1 MDIRPEICYYE
12 NDKSVHPQGE
22 ALMENRVTLKMI
34 REAAAALYGIT
45 EITPIVTSTRLGK
58 NLFIKSENLQKTGS
72 FKIRGAYN
80 KLRMLSPEEAARGVI
95 ACSAGNH
102 AQGVAL
108 SATRLGMKSVIC
120 MPEGAPIL
128 KVEATRGYGA
138 EVVLVPGI
146 YDDAA
151 AEAERL
157 AKSEGY
163 TFAHPFNDPYVIA
176 GQGTIALEILDQV
189 PDVEQIV
196 VPIGGGGLI
205 SGIAVA
211 AKSLH
216 PNIKVIGVQAATV
229 PSMFVSRRNGEI
241 TTVKDGPTIADGI
254 HVLTPGSLTFDLVEQ
269 FVDDIV
275 TVSEDEIAAAIVALL
290 EGPKTVA
297 EGAGATSVAAYIF
310 DRIDT
315 SLKTV
320 AVVSGG
326 NVDITTL
333 SRIITKG
340 MQKTGRIVQI
350 TTKLTDK
357 AGNLAQLLTCV
368 AENGA
373 NVLDIAHERED
384 AKTEV
389 NSCVVT
395 MTLETR
401 DPEHVRKLRA
411 DLVRHGYRL
420 LD

>member
-1 MDIRPEICYYE
+1 MD
-12 NDKSVHPQGE
+12 NS
-22 ALMENRVTLKMI
+22 VTLKMI
-34 REAAAALYGIT
+34 QEAREALKGIA
-45 EITPIVTSTRLGK
+45 EVTPIVTSTRLGK

-80 KLRMLSPEEAARGVI
+80 KIRMLSPEEAKRGVI

-108 SATRLGMKSVIC
+108 SATRLGIRSVIC

-151 AEAERL
+151 REAKRL
-157 AKSEGY
+157 ADEEGF

-176 GQGTIALEILDQV
+176 GQGTIGLEILEQV

-205 SGIAVA
+205 SGVA
-211 AKSLH
+211 AAVKSMR
-216 PNIKVIGVQAATV
+216 PNVKLIGVQAATV
-229 PSMFVSRRNGEI
+229 PSMFVSMRSGEI
-241 TTVKDGPTIADGI
+241 ITVRDGATIADGI
-254 HVLTPGSLTFDLVEQ
+254 HVLTPGDLTFRMVKDY
-269 FVDDIV
+269 VDDIV

-297 EGAGATSVAAYIF
+297 EGAGATSVAAYLF
-310 DRIDT
+310 NRVDT
-315 SLKTV
+315 SLNTV
-320 AVVSGG
+320 ALVSGG

-340 MQKTGRIVQI
+340 MQKTGRIVRL
-350 TTKLTDK
+350 TTKLIDK
-357 AGNLAQLLTCV
+357 AGNLAQLVACV
-368 AENGA
+368 AECGA
-373 NVLDIAHERED
+373 NILDIEHERED

-389 NSCVVT
+389 NSCVVS

-401 DPEHVRKLRA
+401 DEAHIRKIRES
-411 DLVRHGYRL
+411 LVSHGYRL
-420 LD
+420 IE

>member
-1 MDIRPEICYYE
+1 MENSVTLEMIR
-12 NDKSVHPQGE
+12 DARE
-22 ALMENRVTLKMI
+22 ALKDVAEL
-34 REAAAALYGIT
+34 
-45 EITPIVTSTRLGK
+45 TPVVTSTRFGK

-80 KLRMLSPEEAARGVI
+80 KIRNLSPEEASHGVI

-108 SATRLGMKSVIC
+108 SATKLGIRSVIC

-138 EVVLVPGI
+138 DVVLVPGI

-151 AEAERL
+151 REAQRL
-157 AKSEGY
+157 AREEGY

-176 GQGTIALEILDQV
+176 GQGTIGLEILEQL
-189 PDVEQIV
+189 PDVEQVI

-205 SGIAVA
+205 SGVAVA
-211 AKSLH
+211 VKSMR
-216 PNIKVIGVQAATV
+216 PNVKVIGVQAATV
-229 PSMFVSRRNGEI
+229 PSMFVSHRVGEI
-241 TTVKDGPTIADGI
+241 TTVKDGATIADGI
-254 HVLTPGSLTFDLVEQ
+254 HVLTPGDLTFRIVQEY
-269 FVDDIV
+269 VDDIV

-290 EGPKTVA
+290 EGQKTVA
-297 EGAGATSVAAYIF
+297 EGAGATSVAAF
-310 DRIDT
+310 LFGKVDT

-340 MQKTGRIVQI
+340 LQKTGRIVQI
-350 TTKLTDK
+350 STKLTDK
-357 AGNLAQLLTCV
+357 AGNLAQLLSCV

-373 NVLDIAHERED
+373 NVLDIAHEREA

-401 DPEHVRKLRA
+401 DAEHVRKLRD
-411 DLVRHGYRL
+411 DLMRRGYRL

>member
-1 MDIRPEICYYE
+1 MD
-12 NDKSVHPQGE
+12 NS
-22 ALMENRVTLKMI
+22 VTLKMI
-34 REAAAALYGIT
+34 QEAREALKGIA
-45 EITPIVTSTRLGK
+45 EVTPIVTSTRLGK

-80 KLRMLSPEEAARGVI
+80 KIRMLSPEEAKRGVI

-108 SATRLGMKSVIC
+108 SATRLGIRSVIC

-151 AEAERL
+151 REAKRL
-157 AKSEGY
+157 ADEEGF

-176 GQGTIALEILDQV
+176 GQGTIGLEILEQV
-189 PDVEQIV
+189 PDVEQVV

-205 SGIAVA
+205 SGVA
-211 AKSLH
+211 AAVKSMR
-216 PNIKVIGVQAATV
+216 PNVKVIGVQAATV
-229 PSMFVSRRNGEI
+229 PSMFVSMRSGEI
-241 TTVKDGPTIADGI
+241 ITVRDGATIADGI
-254 HVLTPGSLTFDLVEQ
+254 HVLTPGDLTFRMVKDY
-269 FVDDIV
+269 VDDIV

-297 EGAGATSVAAYIF
+297 EGAGATSVAAYLF
-310 DRIDT
+310 NRVDT
-315 SLKTV
+315 SLNTV
-320 AVVSGG
+320 ALVSGG

-340 MQKTGRIVQI
+340 MQKTGRIVRL
-350 TTKLTDK
+350 TTKLIDK
-357 AGNLAQLLTCV
+357 AGNLAQLVACV
-368 AENGA
+368 AECGA
-373 NVLDIAHERED
+373 NILDIEHERED

-401 DPEHVRKLRA
+401 DEAHIRKIRES
-411 DLVRHGYRL
+411 LVSHGYRL
-420 LD
+420 IE

>member
-1 MDIRPEICYYE
+1 
-12 NDKSVHPQGE
+12 
-22 ALMENRVTLKMI
+22 MENRVTLAMI
-34 REAAAALYGIT
+34 REARAALAGVT
-45 EITPIVTSTRLGK
+45 ELTPIVSSNRLGK

-72 FKIRGAYN
+72 FKIRGAFN
-80 KLRMLSPEEAARGVI
+80 KIRTLSPEEAARGVI

-108 SATRLGMKSVIC
+108 SATRLGIKSVIC

-151 AEAERL
+151 REAERL
-157 AKSEGY
+157 SREQGY
-163 TFAHPFNDPYVIA
+163 TFAHPFNDPFVIA
-176 GQGTIALEILDQV
+176 GQGTIGLEILDQL

-205 SGIAVA
+205 SGVAVA
-211 AKSLH
+211 VKSMR
-216 PNIKVIGVQAATV
+216 PNVKVVGVQASTV
-229 PSMFVSRRNGEI
+229 PSMFVSCRRGEI

-254 HVLTPGSLTFDLVEQ
+254 HVLTPGDLTFDIVRHT
-269 FVDDIV
+269 VDDIV

-297 EGAGATSVAAYIF
+297 EGAGATSVAAYLF
-310 DRIDT
+310 GKIDT
-315 SLKTV
+315 SLKT
-320 AVVSGG
+320 AALVSGG

-340 MQKTGRIVQI
+340 LQKTGRIVQL
-350 TTKLTDK
+350 TTKLQDK
-357 AGNLAQLLTCV
+357 VGNLAALLSCV
-368 AENGA
+368 AETGA
-373 NVLDIAHERED
+373 NVLDIDHQRED

-401 DPEHVRKLRA
+401 NEDHVLALRREL
-411 DLVRHGYRL
+411 DRRGYHL
-420 LD
+420 L

>member
-1 MDIRPEICYYE
+1 ME
-12 NDKSVHPQGE
+12 NKVTLEMIQEARE
-22 ALMENRVTLKMI
+22 ALRDVAEM
-34 REAAAALYGIT
+34 
-45 EITPIVTSTRLGK
+45 TPIVSSTRLGK
-58 NLFIKSENLQKTGS
+58 NLYIKSENLQKTGS
-72 FKIRGAYN
+72 FKIRGAFN
-80 KLRMLSPEEAARGVI
+80 KIRNLSPEEASHGVI

-108 SATRLGMKSVIC
+108 SATRLGIKSVIC

-138 EVVLVPGI
+138 EVVLVPGV

-151 AEAERL
+151 REAERL
-157 AKSEGY
+157 SREEGY

-176 GQGTIALEILDQV
+176 GQGTIGLEILEQV

-205 SGIAVA
+205 SGISVA
-211 AKSLH
+211 AKSMR
-216 PNIKVIGVQAATV
+216 PNIKVVGVQASTV
-229 PSMFVSRRNGEI
+229 PSMYVSHRNGEI
-241 TTVKDGPTIADGI
+241 TTVKDGATIADGI
-254 HVLTPGSLTFDLVEQ
+254 HVLTPGKLTFEIVENY
-269 FVDDIV
+269 VDEIV
-275 TVSEDEIAAAIVALL
+275 TVSEDEIAAAIVGLL

-297 EGAGATSVAAYIF
+297 EGAGATTVAAYLF
-310 DRIDT
+310 NKIDT

-340 MQKTGRIVQI
+340 MQKTGRIVQL

-368 AENGA
+368 ANSGA

-401 DPEHVRKLRA
+401 DIAHVQRLRE
-411 DLVRHGYRL
+411 DLTRSGYRL

>member
-1 MDIRPEICYYE
+1 MENLVTLDMIR
-12 NDKSVHPQGE
+12 DASE
-22 ALMENRVTLKMI
+22 ALRGVAEVTPM
-34 REAAAALYGIT
+34 
-45 EITPIVTSTRLGK
+45 VTSTRLGR
-58 NLFIKSENLQKTGS
+58 NLYIKSENLQKTGS

-80 KLRMLSPEEAARGVI
+80 KIRQLSPEEASHGVI

-108 SATRLGMKSVIC
+108 SATRLGIRSVIC

-138 EVVLVPGI
+138 EVVLVPGV

-151 AEAERL
+151 REAERL
-157 AKSEGY
+157 SKEKGY

-176 GQGTIALEILDQV
+176 GQGSIGLEILDQV
-189 PDVEQIV
+189 PDVDQVI

-205 SGIAVA
+205 SGVA
-211 AKSLH
+211 CALKSMR

-229 PSMFVSRRNGEI
+229 PSMFVSVRNGMI

-254 HVLTPGSLTFDLVEQ
+254 HVLTPGDLTFDMVQ
-269 FVDDIV
+269 KYVDEVV

-297 EGAGATSVAAYIF
+297 EGAGATTVAAYLF
-310 DRIDT
+310 KKVDT

-320 AVVSGG
+320 ALVSGG

-340 MQKTGRIVQI
+340 LQKTGRIVQLR
-350 TTKLTDK
+350 TKLVDK
-357 AGNLAQLLTCV
+357 AGNLAQLLSCI
-368 AENGA
+368 ADNGA
-373 NVLDIAHERED
+373 NVLEIDHERED

-389 NSCVVT
+389 NSCVVSL
-395 MTLETR
+395 TLETR
-401 DPEHVRKLRA
+401 DREHVLKLRQ
-411 DLVRHGYRL
+411 DLESHGYSL
-420 LD
+420 LY

>member
-1 MDIRPEICYYE
+1 MEKKVTLEMVQEAR
-12 NDKSVHPQGE
+12 E
-22 ALMENRVTLKMI
+22 ALKGTAEL
-34 REAAAALYGIT
+34 
-45 EITPIVTSTRLGK
+45 TPIVSSTRLGK
-58 NLFIKSENLQKTGS
+58 NLLIKSENLQKTGS
-72 FKIRGAYN
+72 FKIRGAFN
-80 KLRMLSPEEAARGVI
+80 KIRTLSPEEASHGVI

-108 SATRLGMKSVIC
+108 SATRLGIKSVIC

-138 EVVLVPGI
+138 EVVLVPGV

-151 AEAERL
+151 KEAERL
-157 AKSEGY
+157 SREEGY

-176 GQGTIALEILDQV
+176 GQGTIGLEILDQV
-189 PDVEQIV
+189 PDVDQII

-211 AKSLH
+211 VKSMR
-216 PNIKVIGVQAATV
+216 PNVKVIGVQAASV

-254 HVLTPGSLTFDLVEQ
+254 HVLTPGDLTFDIVSNY
-269 FVDDIV
+269 VDDIV
-275 TVSEDEIAAAIVALL
+275 TVTEDEIAAAIVALL

-297 EGAGATSVAAYIF
+297 EGAGATTVAAYLF
-310 DRIDT
+310 NKVDT

-340 MQKTGRIVQI
+340 MQKTGRIVQLS
-350 TTKLTDK
+350 TKLVDK
-357 AGNLAQLLTCV
+357 AGNLAQLLQVV
-368 AENGA
+368 ADNGA
-373 NVLDIAHERED
+373 NILDIDHERED

-395 MTLETR
+395 LTLETR
-401 DPEHVRKLRA
+401 DLAHIQKLRDDMNA
-411 DLVRHGYRL
+411 KGYRV

>member
-1 MDIRPEICYYE
+1 MENSVTLEMIR
-12 NDKSVHPQGE
+12 DARE
-22 ALMENRVTLKMI
+22 ALKDVAEL
-34 REAAAALYGIT
+34 
-45 EITPIVTSTRLGK
+45 TPVVTSTRFGK

-80 KLRMLSPEEAARGVI
+80 KIRNLSPEEASHGVI

-108 SATRLGMKSVIC
+108 SATKLGIRSVIC

-138 EVVLVPGI
+138 DVVLVPGI

-151 AEAERL
+151 REAQRL
-157 AKSEGY
+157 AREEGY

-176 GQGTIALEILDQV
+176 GQGTIGLEILEQL
-189 PDVEQIV
+189 PDVEQVI
-196 VPIGGGGLI
+196 VPIGGGGLV
-205 SGIAVA
+205 SGVAVA
-211 AKSLH
+211 VKSMR
-216 PNIKVIGVQAATV
+216 PNVKVIGVQAATV
-229 PSMFVSRRNGEI
+229 PSMFVSHRVGEI
-241 TTVKDGPTIADGI
+241 TTVKDGATIADGI
-254 HVLTPGSLTFDLVEQ
+254 HVLTPGDLTFRIVQEY
-269 FVDDIV
+269 VDDIV

-290 EGPKTVA
+290 EGQKTVA
-297 EGAGATSVAAYIF
+297 EGAGATSVAAF
-310 DRIDT
+310 LFGKVDT

-320 AVVSGG
+320 AVVSGD

-340 MQKTGRIVQI
+340 LQKTGRIVQI
-350 TTKLTDK
+350 STKLTDK
-357 AGNLAQLLTCV
+357 AGNLAQLLSCV

-373 NVLDIAHERED
+373 NVLDIAHEREA

-401 DPEHVRKLRA
+401 DAEHVRKLRD
-411 DLVRHGYRL
+411 DLMRRGYRL

>member
-1 MDIRPEICYYE
+1 MD
-12 NDKSVHPQGE
+12 NS
-22 ALMENRVTLKMI
+22 VTLKMI
-34 REAAAALYGIT
+34 QEAREALKGIA
-45 EITPIVTSTRLGK
+45 EVTPIVTSTRLGK

-80 KLRMLSPEEAARGVI
+80 KIRMLSPEEAKRGVI

-108 SATRLGMKSVIC
+108 SATRLGIRSVIC

-151 AEAERL
+151 REAKRL
-157 AKSEGY
+157 ADEEGF

-176 GQGTIALEILDQV
+176 GQGTIGLEILEQV

-205 SGIAVA
+205 SGVA
-211 AKSLH
+211 AAVKSMR
-216 PNIKVIGVQAATV
+216 PNVKVIGVQAATA
-229 PSMFVSRRNGEI
+229 PSMFVSMRSGEI
-241 TTVKDGPTIADGI
+241 TTVRDGATIADGI
-254 HVLTPGSLTFDLVEQ
+254 HVLTPGDLTFRMVKDY
-269 FVDDIV
+269 VDDIV

-297 EGAGATSVAAYIF
+297 EGAGATSVAAYLF
-310 DRIDT
+310 NRVDT
-315 SLKTV
+315 SLNTV
-320 AVVSGG
+320 ALVSGG

-340 MQKTGRIVQI
+340 MQKTGRIVRL
-350 TTKLTDK
+350 TTKLIDK
-357 AGNLAQLLTCV
+357 AGNLAQLVACV
-368 AENGA
+368 AECGA
-373 NVLDIAHERED
+373 NILDIEHERED

-401 DPEHVRKLRA
+401 DEAHIRKIRES
-411 DLVRHGYRL
+411 LVSHGYRL
-420 LD
+420 IE

>member
-1 MDIRPEICYYE
+1 MSKKER
-12 NDKSVHPQGE
+12 S
-22 ALMENRVTLKMI
+22 AAMEKTVNLEMI
-34 REAAAALYGIT
+34 REAREALRGIA
-45 EITPIVTSTRLGK
+45 EMTPVVTSTRLGK
-58 NLFIKSENLQKTGS
+58 NLYIKSENLQKTGS

-80 KLRMLSPEEAARGVI
+80 KIRNLSPEEAKRGVI

-108 SATRLGMKSVIC
+108 SATRLGIKSVIC

-151 AEAERL
+151 REAERL
-157 AKSEGY
+157 SREEGY

-176 GQGTIALEILDQV
+176 GQGTIGLEILEQV
-189 PDVEQIV
+189 PDVEQII

-211 AKSLH
+211 VKSMC
-216 PNIKVIGVQAATV
+216 PNVKVIGVQAATV
-229 PSMFVSRRNGEI
+229 PSMFVSQRSGMI
-241 TTVKDGPTIADGI
+241 TTVRDGPTIADGI
-254 HVLTPGSLTFDLVEQ
+254 HVLTPGDLTFRLVQEY
-269 FVDDIV
+269 VDDIV

-290 EGPKTVA
+290 EGRKTLA
-297 EGAGATSVAAYIF
+297 EGAGATTVAAWLF
-310 DRIDT
+310 DKVDT
-315 SLKTV
+315 GRKTV
-320 AVVSGG
+320 VVVSGG

-340 MQKTGRIVQI
+340 LQKTGRIVQFK
-350 TTKLTDK
+350 TKLTDK
-357 AGNLAQLLTCV
+357 AGNLVQLLSCV

-373 NVLDIAHERED
+373 NVLDITHERED

-401 DPEHVRKLRA
+401 DTAHVQKIRE
-411 DLVRHGYRL
+411 DLIRRGYRL
-420 LD
+420 LID